1 MGTKNIYQC
10 VNDYL
15 AKWDPIG
22 LPQEIADVEY
32 VDYVP
37 GIVEALPNKRDL
49 YTCLMSFLSK
59 LGINQDDVRVDLSEE
74 VKTRA
79 DELMK
84 LNTISLSH
92 EVYLKIIPNNPQK
105 NVHSWY
111 IAYDDEN
118 DRVCREVGIGD
129 TGEVITK
136 ESFLV
141 SHNCGIHSHLS
152 IKDFIERFYAE
163 IISKEEFEAVWNEEL
178 VKVKKE
184 IL

>member
-1 MGTKNIYQC
+1 MIMGTKNIYQL
-10 VNDYL
+10 VNEYL

-37 GIVEALPNKRDL
+37 GIVEALSNKKDL
-49 YTCLMSFLSK
+49 CSCLVLFLSK

-74 VKTRA
+74 VNTRA

-84 LNTISLSH
+84 LNTMNLSH
-92 EVYLKIIPNNPQK
+92 EVYLKIIPKNPQE

-111 IAYDDEN
+111 IAYDNES
-118 DRVCREVGIGD
+118 DRVCREAGIRE

-136 ESFLV
+136 KSFLV
-141 SHNCGIHSHLS
+141 YHNRGIYSHLS

-163 IISKEEFEAVWNEEL
+163 IISKEEFESVWNEEQL
-178 VKVKKE
+178 V
-184 IL
+184 